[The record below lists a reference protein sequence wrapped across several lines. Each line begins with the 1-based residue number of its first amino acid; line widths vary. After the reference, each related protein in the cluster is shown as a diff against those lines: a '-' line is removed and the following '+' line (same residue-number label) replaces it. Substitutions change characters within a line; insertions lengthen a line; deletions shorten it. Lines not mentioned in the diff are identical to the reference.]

1 MAEADEEEEEEE
13 NVRQAII
20 ILHPGSS
27 TLHLGLSTDPT
38 PHSIPHIIAY
48 RNVQE
53 AGAGGTENGSETPNG
68 MENRL
73 KSVDESLVLK
83 YSVDMTVSTFIR
95 YTQCHKLLIKGAPE
109 MINFRMFQITIIFCS
124 ISMHVYMLISLIQ
137 PETEIQR
144 EEGLASIMT
153 YLDDC
158 RVAAS
163 MINYNID
170 RAEYVSH
177 NGRVQPVARDSDD
190 LTLTDVTAKPKFVIG
205 NDVSF

>member
-1 MAEADEEEEEEE
+1 MALDGEFREEEMGEGDEEEEEEE

-53 AGAGGTENGSETPNG
+53 AGAGGTGNGSETQNG

-83 YSVDMTVSTFIR
+83 YSVEITVSNV
-95 YTQCHKLLIKGAPE
+95 LLFVIK
-109 MINFRMFQITIIFCS
+109 
-124 ISMHVYMLISLIQ
+124 
-137 PETEIQR
+137 
-144 EEGLASIMT
+144 
-153 YLDDC
+153 
-158 RVAAS
+158 
-163 MINYNID
+163 INY
-170 RAEYVSH
+170 
-177 NGRVQPVARDSDD
+177 
-190 LTLTDVTAKPKFVIG
+190 
-205 NDVSF
+205 